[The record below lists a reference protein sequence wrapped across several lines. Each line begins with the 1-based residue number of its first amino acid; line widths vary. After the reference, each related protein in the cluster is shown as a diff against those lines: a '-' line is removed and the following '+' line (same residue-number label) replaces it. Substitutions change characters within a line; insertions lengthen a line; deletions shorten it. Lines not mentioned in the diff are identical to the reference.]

1 MGRPDEQYPQ
11 PGRGNHKQR
20 NDLYLIGH
28 GKASRHPAG
37 LSNLPCAPIP
47 PESWQR
53 RFPAGWATCFPT
65 VPPAPVFC

>member
-11 PGRGNHKQR
+11 PGGGNHKQR
-20 NDLYLIGH
+20 TDLYLIGH

-37 LSNLPCAPIP
+37 LSNLPYAPIP
-47 PESWQR
+47 HESWQR

-65 VPPAPVFC
+65 ALPAPVSC